1 MRTFSRRP
9 SHCERQRVNHED
21 RVGRWLDDLASTL
34 ARAEELAERG
44 PEAFHSD
51 PALPLAFEALS
62 NRIGDLAKRLIATD
76 PDRFSGATWRA
87 AARHRDFV
95 VHHYDRVDI
104 ELLWRTVTRSFPELA
119 ALVAL
124 ERGPGPSA
132 PTRPRLRPDPAPGI
146 VAPPTIPP
154 SPRDP

>member
-1 MRTFSRRP
+1 MRASSRKP
-9 SHCERQRVNHED
+9 SRCERRRVNDDD
-21 RVGRWLDDLASTL
+21 RICRWLDDLASTL

-76 PDRFSGATWRA
+76 PVRFHGATWRA

-95 VHHYDRVDI
+95 VHHYDRLDI
-104 ELLWRTVTRSFPELA
+104 ELLWRTVISNFPELA
-119 ALVAL
+119 TLVAH
-124 ERGPGPSA
+124 ERGRGTPS
-132 PTRPRLRPDPAPGI
+132 RPLN
-146 VAPPTIPP
+146 
-154 SPRDP
+154 